1 MKAITILFC
10 SAWMSLASAAGLQF
24 DQVLKTLDVDPTE
37 TIVTA
42 DFNFSN
48 ETDEPV
54 KIAKYDAACSCMSLK
69 VKGGKLLYAP
79 GETGVIRAI
88 FDMGNFSGEVDK
100 VLQVWLDDDPEATP
114 SVTLTVRVNIPVL
127 VQVEPKT
134 VRWEL
139 GAPAEP
145 QTVKIT
151 MNYEQPI
158 KVLSAEVNS
167 EAFTATLK
175 TLEEG
180 KTYELELIPS
190 STERPALGIVQIK
203 TDCPISRHA
212 TQRTF
217 AMVRQP
223 VADELPQQ
231 SPIPR

>member
-1 MKAITILFC
+1 MKAITILFFFGWL
-10 SAWMSLASAAGLQF
+10 SVVDAAGLKF
-24 DQVLKTLDVDPTE
+24 DEVLKTLEVDPTQ

-48 ETDEPV
+48 DTDKPV
-54 KIAKYDAACSCMSLK
+54 RISKYDAACSCMSLK
-69 VKGGKLLYAP
+69 VKGGKLLYGP

-100 VLQVWLDDDPEATP
+100 VLQVWLDDDPEPTP
-114 SVTLTVRVNIPVL
+114 SVILTVRVNIPVL
-127 VQVEPKT
+127 VQIEPKT
-134 VRWEL
+134 LRWEI

-151 MNYEQPI
+151 MNYDQPI

-167 EAFTATLK
+167 EAFTSTLK

-180 KTYELELIPS
+180 KSYELKIIPAN
-190 STERPALGIVQIK
+190 TERAALGIVQIK
-203 TDCPISRHA
+203 TDCPIDRHA

-223 VADELPQQ
+223 VADELPAV

>member
-1 MKAITILFC
+1 MKAITILFFFGWL
-10 SAWMSLASAAGLQF
+10 SVVDAAGLKF
-24 DQVLKTLDVDPTE
+24 DEVLKTLEVDPTQ

-48 ETDEPV
+48 DTDKPV
-54 KIAKYDAACSCMSLK
+54 RISKYDAACSCMSLK
-69 VKGGKLLYAP
+69 VKGGKLLYGP

-100 VLQVWLDDDPEATP
+100 VLQVWLDDDPEPTP
-114 SVTLTVRVNIPVL
+114 SVILTVRVNIPVL
-127 VQVEPKT
+127 VQIEPKT
-134 VRWEL
+134 LRWEI

-151 MNYEQPI
+151 MNYDQPI

-167 EAFTATLK
+167 EAFTSTLK

-180 KTYELELIPS
+180 KSYELEIIPAN
-190 STERPALGIVQIK
+190 TERAALGIVQIK
-203 TDCPISRHA
+203 TDCPIDRHA

-223 VADELPQQ
+223 VADELPAV

>member
-1 MKAITILFC
+1 MKAISILIFGC
-10 SAWMSLASAAGLQF
+10 LVSLASAAGLKF
-24 DQVLKTLDVDPTE
+24 DEVLKSMDVKPTE

-42 DFNFSN
+42 DFDFTND
-48 ETDEPV
+48 TDKPV
-54 KIAKYDAACSCMSLK
+54 TISKYHAACSCMSLK
-69 VKGGKLLYAP
+69 VKGGKLVYAP
-79 GETGVIRAI
+79 GESGVIRAI
-88 FDMGNFSGEVDK
+88 FDMGNFSGQVDK

-114 SVTLTVRVNIPVL
+114 SVMLTVRVNIPVL
-127 VQVEPKT
+127 VQIEPKT
-134 VRWEL
+134 LRWEI
-139 GAPAEP
+139 GAAAEP

-167 EAFTATLK
+167 EAFTSTLK
-175 TLEEG
+175 TIEEG
-180 KTYELELIPS
+180 KSYELEILPA
-190 STERPALGIVQIK
+190 STEKAALGIVQIK

-223 VADELPQQ
+223 VADELPEQ